1 MAAAAAFNTR
11 RRRPRRRRRH
21 GTGFASNNDNLSSS
35 IGDDFDL
42 RQIKC
47 ETVEGTFT
55 MFFPR
60 MVNLAVRCIH
70 FLARKFLETATE
82 WVVSRNNQSRH
93 FIHRLIPCTLPHSSS
108 LLLAMLQS
116 TPPTTTTTTMTCP
129 VERGIFL
136 SLFPLS
142 GGGARFFL
150 ILFSYG
156 GRRRSRRKPR
166 AATATRMSVH
176 SRRPVWSD
184 VASCRE
190 ESGVKSVLLN
200 KAAENR
206 SCAARM

>member
-116 TPPTTTTTTMTCP
+116 TPPQRRRRRWHAQSS
-129 VERGIFL
+129 EASFSLYFL
-136 SLFPLS
+136 SLAAVRVSFWSFLAMA
-142 GGGARFFL
+142 GEGGAAASRALLLQHECQFTP
-150 ILFSYG
+150 G
-156 GRRRSRRKPR
+156 GQCG
-166 AATATRMSVH
+166 RM
-176 SRRPVWSD
+176 
-184 VASCRE
+184 
-190 ESGVKSVLLN
+190 LQ
-200 KAAENR
+200 AAER
-206 SCAARM
+206 KAE

>member
-1 MAAAAAFNTR
+1 MGCFPKQSIAPFYSQVNSVYSASFVIS
-11 RRRPRRRRRH
+11 
-21 GTGFASNNDNLSSS
+21 FARD
-35 IGDDFDL
+35 
-42 RQIKC
+42 
-47 ETVEGTFT
+47 
-55 MFFPR
+55 
-60 MVNLAVRCIH
+60 
-70 FLARKFLETATE
+70 ATK
-82 WVVSRNNQSRH
+82 
-93 FIHRLIPCTLPHSSS
+93 HS
-108 LLLAMLQS
+108 
-116 TPPTTTTTTMTCP
+116 PTTTTTTMTCP